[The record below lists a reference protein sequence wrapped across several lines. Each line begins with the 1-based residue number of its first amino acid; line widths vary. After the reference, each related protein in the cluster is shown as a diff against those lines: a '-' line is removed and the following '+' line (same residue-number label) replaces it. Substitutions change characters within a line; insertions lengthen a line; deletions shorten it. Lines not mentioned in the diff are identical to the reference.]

1 LNRGIAPPVEH
12 AKEFQMKKLIVALVA
27 ALAAQATF
35 AAGGAA
41 APGPATLKG
50 EVLEIIDV
58 DSYTYLRMKTAGGEI
73 WAAVGK
79 ANVRK
84 GAEVTIVDPAVMEN
98 FESRALKRTFPT
110 IVFGTLG
117 GAAPVGDAASAPAA
131 NAAAPHAGANPGQP
145 HGGAAKPAAVVVA
158 KVAKAEGPTGRTVG
172 EVAAQRAALKDKP
185 VTVRA
190 TVVKVNAGVMGK
202 NWVHL
207 RDGSGT
213 AADGSDDLIETS
225 KDDVDL
231 GAGYAY
237 KVLVENASF
246 RK

>member
-1 LNRGIAPPVEH
+1 MN
-12 AKEFQMKKLIVALVA
+12 KLAVAVALSAVFA
-27 ALAAQATF
+27 AHAAF

-41 APGPATLKG
+41 PGLPPLKG
-50 EVLEIIDV
+50 EVQEVIDV
-58 DSYTYLRMKTAGGEI
+58 DTYTYLRLKTAGGEV

-79 ANVRK
+79 VNVKK

-110 IVFGTLG
+110 IVFGTLDV
-117 GAAPVGDAASAPAA
+117 AAPAGTAASAASPAS
-131 NAAAPHAGANPGQP
+131 PHAGASVGQP
-145 HGGAAKPAAVVVA
+145 HGGAAKPADVVVA
-158 KVAKAEGPTGRTVG
+158 KVAKAEGATGRTVA
-172 EVAAQRAALKDKP
+172 EVAAQRIALKDKP
-185 VTVRA
+185 VAVRA

-213 AADGSDDLIETS
+213 AADGSNDLVVTS
-225 KDDVDL
+225 KDEPKVGDVVVATGIVRTDVDL

-237 KVLVENASF
+237 KVLVESASF